1 MNRKWSLIL
10 IIILAVLLTVFVLI
24 TQSSKK
30 DMQVLELNSVK
41 GVKITAP
48 IQFSA
53 SENVTAVDF
62 KVVGDIVG
70 VTCTEGDF
78 KVISKSKNGCVLAN
92 FDGGIKSGVVGSV
105 TFIENSSVTPS
116 ISAILADSNGDN
128 AQDAKIYIEY

>member
-1 MNRKWSLIL
+1 MNRKISLIL
-10 IIILAVLLTVFVLI
+10 IIILAVSLTVFVLI
-24 TQSSKK
+24 TQSSEK
-30 DMQVLELNSVK
+30 DIQVLELNPAS

-48 IQFSA
+48 IQFTA

-62 KVVGDIVG
+62 KVVGDIVS

-105 TFIENSSVTPS
+105 TFLESSSRKPS
-116 ISAILADSNGDN
+116 INAILADSNGDN